1 MMAYF
6 HGTKKKA
13 KQLQIKKNNFIEIY
27 GSINFLK
34 KKLRKHQY
42 LKIITKKIKINISKN
57 LILVF

>member
-34 KKLRKHQY
+34 KKTSQAS
-42 LKIITKKIKINISKN
+42 IFKKK
-57 LILVF
+57 